1 MNRLR
6 DLREDRD
13 WTQKYVASLIGVAP
27 NTMTNYENEKRQL
40 TPELISKFCDIYD
53 VTADYLL
60 GRSSVPRSKW
70 SKLDHDLVT
79 AYRAAPLKIQKVVRD
94 LLELDEEAE
103 ADEDA
108 ASVS

>member
-1 MNRLR
+1 MNRLKDIR
-6 DLREDRD
+6 EDSDLR
-13 WTQKYVASLIGVAP
+13 QKDVADKLGVAR
-27 NTMTNYENEKRQL
+27 NTLAQYETGARRL
-40 TPELISKFCDIYD
+40 PTELIVPICDLFD

-70 SKLDHDLVT
+70 SKMDHDLVT
-79 AYRAAPLKIQKVVRD
+79 AYRAAPLKIQKVVRE

-103 ADEDA
+103 DEADE

>member
-1 MNRLR
+1 MNRMR

-13 WTQKYVASLIGVAP
+13 WTQKDLAGLIGVAS
-27 NTMTNYENEKRQL
+27 NTVTNYENEKRQL
-40 TPELISKFCDIYD
+40 TPELILKLCDIFD
-53 VTADYLL
+53 CTADYLL

-70 SKLDHDLVT
+70 TKMDHDLVT
-79 AYRAAPLKIQKVVRD
+79 AYRAAPLKIQKVVRE